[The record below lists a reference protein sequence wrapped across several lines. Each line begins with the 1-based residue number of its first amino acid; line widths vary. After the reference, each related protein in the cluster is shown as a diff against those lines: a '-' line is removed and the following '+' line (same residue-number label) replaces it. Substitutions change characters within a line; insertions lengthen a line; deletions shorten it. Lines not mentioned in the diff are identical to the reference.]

1 MKNYKATIICVLATI
16 VQLCDILT
24 QIELYLNQLTS
35 TQVLFI
41 HISLPGMPASDYSP
55 VSQKRCVMYSC
66 NILYNWHAPMQFIE
80 LALKLLPVL
89 IVDRQYL

>member
-1 MKNYKATIICVLATI
+1 MYISFVIFIILPYEKNMKNYKATIICVLATI

-41 HISLPGMPASDYSP
+41 HISLPGMPASD
-55 VSQKRCVMYSC
+55 
-66 NILYNWHAPMQFIE
+66 
-80 LALKLLPVL
+80 
-89 IVDRQYL
+89 